1 MKLSTR
7 LALAT
12 TAALGLVAV
21 PAAAAGATGGG
32 RVTLC
37 HNTHSA
43 TNPVVFITVSRSA
56 FAAHVYAPGHN
67 PAQGGSDGLYDG
79 EGGCYYAD

>member
-1 MKLSTR
+1 
-7 LALAT
+7 
-12 TAALGLVAV
+12 
-21 PAAAAGATGGG
+21 
-32 RVTLC
+32 VTLC